1 MRYQIRGGRC
11 ASPAP
16 RTTPHHPAVRSLRHH
31 TACPEQELV
40 STTTGAILSS
50 YAAGVGI
57 SRKPHGCFV
66 NFPSVVNPSS
76 LSLAP
81 PRPTRDVM
89 LTKATACDADMRLS
103 YCPVYCACSCHVVP
117 DVRAAAVMWQPG
129 APLVLLL
136 LLHGWIVGAEN
147 LSTKLADRCANQAC
161 TRLCAHARSTWH
173 LAFDRGAHHP
183 VGVCAGIGKHAI

>member
-1 MRYQIRGGRC
+1 MRVTR
-11 ASPAP
+11 APHNTPSPCRPLTAP
-16 RTTPHHPAVRSLRHH
+16 
-31 TACPEQELV
+31 
-40 STTTGAILSS
+40 
-50 YAAGVGI
+50 
-57 SRKPHGCFV
+57 PHGVSRAGARFNDDRRHSIFLCGWRRHLTQATRVFRE
-66 NFPSVVNPSS
+66 
-76 LSLAP
+76 LSQRRQPIKIESCTSTAHAGC
-81 PRPTRDVM
+81 DV
-89 LTKATACDADMRLS
+89 KPTACDADMRLS